1 VSFCGLCPIITDTN
15 GFYPQKGATGTGK
28 GSGRGTATGIG
39 IGTGSGSGSVTT
51 GMTIALATMTW
62 ASPGMVEAAVAAAE
76 EAAAAA
82 VGPVVSGMTASAA
95 RTWPANEEDEMT
107 SGVSV
112 PGQRTTKKTSE

>member
-1 VSFCGLCPIITDTN
+1 
-15 GFYPQKGATGTGK
+15 
-28 GSGRGTATGIG
+28 
-39 IGTGSGSGSVTT
+39 
-51 GMTIALATMTW
+51 MTW